1 MNPLDPSL
9 AKPIIDQWGVYGVIL
24 ILLVGALIWLTKA
37 LLKSMSDRLADT
49 KETIQATLKASNDS
63 TQVARDVKTALDVMS
78 KSFDQA
84 LSIVKGLKS

>member
-37 LLKSMSDRLADT
+37 LLKSMTDRLADA
-49 KETIQATLKASNDS
+49 KETIAASLKATNDS
-63 TQVARDVKTALDVMS
+63 TQVSRDLKTSVDLMS

-84 LSIVKGLKS
+84 LAIVKGLKT